1 MPPPR
6 PSARIEEENSL
17 VRLAARCASA
27 RQLDQLHARAVLL
40 GHARNSFVAAK
51 LVRAFAD
58 FGHLRGARAVAA
70 ALGPAA
76 NAFVWTALV
85 RAHSQSDAAARDAV
99 ALYAQMHHGCPGIKP
114 LTFTV
119 SSVLKA
125 AARRKMLPEGEQVH
139 VHVFKNGF
147 QTDERIATTLV
158 DFYAKC
164 GRLDDAR
171 RVFDRLSVK
180 DAQLYNT
187 MIAAYMEVGEVA
199 RAEELFN
206 TMPEKNAYT
215 LVEMVGGYC
224 ARGDMDSAKRVFEI
238 AVENGA
244 ANMVLFTAMI
254 SGYAKSGKAD
264 DARTVFDG
272 MRERDIATWNVM
284 IGVYSGAG
292 RAGEALDLFKIMLE
306 SSRESPKVEPNH
318 TTISIVAAACAQCGL
333 PTQACWIQDYVDR
346 CRMMLLNNHTVA
358 ALIDMHSKCGN
369 IEKALDLFCR
379 WTQRDLICYSSMISA
394 LGMHGC
400 GKDAIAVF
408 NELLDDGFDPDGICF
423 VSVLNACSHTGLL
436 EEGRRYFQM
445 MKDEYHI
452 IPTVEHYLCVVD
464 LLGRAGCIDE
474 AYQMITREMPTDFQ
488 PHAGIWGAL
497 LSACRTYSNVEIG
510 EVAASHL
517 FKLEPNNM
525 GNYVLLSNIY
535 AKAEKWDRVQKVR
548 TLMRR
553 QGIQKPPGWSQVDAE
568 GSLREFITSE
578 LHDNVL
584 EPVMEILN
592 WELKDHGYT
601 PIIEVE

>member
-6 PSARIEEENSL
+6 PSARVEEENLL
-17 VRLAARCASA
+17 VRLAARCASG

-40 GHARNSFVAAK
+40 GHSRNSFVAAK

-58 FGHLRGARAVAA
+58 LGHLGRARAVAT

-125 AARRKMLPEGEQVH
+125 AARRKMLQEGEQVH

-164 GRLDDAR
+164 SRLDDAR

-187 MIAAYMEVGEVA
+187 MIAAHMEVGEVE
-199 RAEELFN
+199 RAEELFE
-206 TMPEKNAYT
+206 TMPERNAYT
-215 LVEMVGGYC
+215 LVEMVCGYS
-224 ARGDMDSAKRVFEI
+224 ARGDMDSAKRLFEI
-238 AVENGA
+238 AVAKGAENT
-244 ANMVLFTAMI
+244 VVCTAMI
-254 SGYAKSGKAD
+254 SGYAKTGNAD

-272 MRERDIATWNVM
+272 MRVRDAATWNVM

-292 RAGEALDLFKIMLE
+292 RAAEAVDLFKIMLE
-306 SSRESPKVEPNH
+306 IRARPKVEPDH

-333 PTQACWIQDYVDR
+333 PTQASWIQDYVDHH
-346 CRMMLLNNHTVA
+346 MMLLNNHTVA
-358 ALIDMHSKCGN
+358 SLIDMHSKCGN
-369 IEKALDLFCR
+369 IERALDLFCSWR
-379 WTQRDLICYSSMISA
+379 QRDLICYSSMISA
-394 LGMHGC
+394 LGMHGR

-408 NELLDDGFDPDGICF
+408 NELCDNGFDPDEICF
-423 VSVLNACSHTGLL
+423 VSVLNACSHTGLID
-436 EEGRRYFQM
+436 EGRRYFNT
-445 MKDEYHI
+445 MKDGYNI
-452 IPTVEHYLCVVD
+452 IPTVEHYLCMVD

-474 AYQMITREMPTDFQ
+474 AYQMITHEMPKDIE

-517 FKLEPNNM
+517 FKLEPNNV

-535 AKAEKWDRVQKVR
+535 ANAKKWDGVQKVR
-548 TLMRR
+548 ALLRR
-553 QGIQKPPGWSQVDAE
+553 QGMKKPPGWSQVDAE
-568 GSLREFITSE
+568 GSLREFITGE
-578 LHDNVL
+578 LDSVL
-584 EPVMEILN
+584 EAVLEILN

-601 PIIEVE
+601 PIIEDE

>member
-1 MPPPR
+1 
-6 PSARIEEENSL
+6 
-17 VRLAARCASA
+17 
-27 RQLDQLHARAVLL
+27 
-40 GHARNSFVAAK
+40 
-51 LVRAFAD
+51 
-58 FGHLRGARAVAA
+58 
-70 ALGPAA
+70 
-76 NAFVWTALV
+76 
-85 RAHSQSDAAARDAV
+85 
-99 ALYAQMHHGCPGIKP
+99 MHRGCPGIRP

-147 QTDERIATTLV
+147 QADERIATTLV
-158 DFYAKC
+158 DLYAKC

-171 RVFDRLSVK
+171 RVFDRLLVK

-187 MIAAYMEVGEVA
+187 MIAAYIEAGDVES
-199 RAEELFN
+199 AEKLFE

-215 LVEMVGGYC
+215 LVEMVSGYS

-238 AVENGA
+238 ALANGA
-244 ANMVLFTAMI
+244 ANMVVCTAMI
-254 SGYAKSGKAD
+254 SGYAKTGKAD
-264 DARTVFDG
+264 DARAVFDG
-272 MRERDIATWNVM
+272 MRERDVATWNVM

-292 RAGEALDLFKIMLE
+292 RAAEAVDLFKVMLE
-306 SSRESPKVEPNH
+306 SRASPKVEPNH
-318 TTISIVAAACAQCGL
+318 TTISVAAAACAQCGL
-333 PTQACWIQDYVDR
+333 PTQASWIQDYVDS
-346 CRMMLLNNHTVA
+346 CRTMLLNNHTVA
-358 ALIDMHSKCGN
+358 ALVDMHSKCGN

-394 LGMHGC
+394 LGMHGR
-400 GKDAIAVF
+400 GKDAISVF

-436 EEGRRYFQM
+436 DEGRRYFQM

-474 AYQMITREMPTDFQ
+474 AYQMINHEMPTDFQ
-488 PHAGIWGAL
+488 QHAGIWGAL

-535 AKAEKWDRVQKVR
+535 AKAEKWDGVQKVR